1 MGSDFLSQICA
12 LVCPL
17 HMYSGRRWSHVE
29 IEREVW
35 GSPLPL
41 IFTFFLVQPRYLLSQ
56 LTNINQLVS
65 LVPLGKQGSSAVS
78 QNTPLLLGMIP

>member
-1 MGSDFLSQICA
+1 M
-12 LVCPL
+12 
-17 HMYSGRRWSHVE
+17 E

-35 GSPLPL
+35 GSPLLL
-41 IFTFFLVQPRYLLSQ
+41 IFTSFLVQTRYLLSQ
-56 LTNINQLVS
+56 LTNISQLVS